1 VLALAGPVAH
11 HAAIGTNF
19 ISQITTSSGVLRG
32 NTKLLAQSVLV
43 KCQSLFLLFYVLLVL
58 VSLVIVN
65 HRKKSASIMLIL

>member
-1 VLALAGPVAH
+1 MLALAGSVAH
-11 HAAIGTNF
+11 HTAIGTNF
-19 ISQITTSSGVLRG
+19 ISQITTSSVVLRD

-65 HRKKSASIMLIL
+65 HREKSASVMLIL